1 MSCAVAVLDP
11 VETLPETTRVLLV
24 TQRGA
29 FIHRH
34 AERLVVSIRGEADVE
49 YPLLHL
55 EHVMILVSGASLSA
69 EIVRECCERGI
80 DLTFLTSWGEPYG
93 RLVAPGLLGT
103 VKTRRDQLLAYGDH
117 RGRELGAEML
127 RGKLLNQA
135 NLLKY
140 MAKYRKDRSREVYD
154 AVRDASYE
162 IAQIAEWLEEA
173 PGATIDE
180 ARQPLMVREAE
191 AGRRYWAALRLLLRS
206 DVDWEAREHRGATD
220 LVNSLLNYGYG
231 ILQSQVQQAIM
242 LAGLDPFAGFVHA
255 DRPGKPSMVLDL
267 MEEFRST
274 VVDRAV
280 ISAINLGLGFEVED
294 GRLTA
299 DARKALAGRI
309 LERLHTAETFQGK
322 RFQLSTIV
330 QMQARAVA
338 AFVRGDQPYRAFV
351 ARW

>member
-1 MSCAVAVLDP
+1 MAVLDP
-11 VETLPETTRVLLV
+11 VETLPETTRVLLIN
-24 TQRGA
+24 QRGA
-29 FIHRH
+29 YIHRH
-34 AERLVVSIRGEADVE
+34 AERLVVSVKGEPDAE

-55 EHVMILVSGASLSA
+55 EHVMVLVSAASISA
-69 EIVRECCERGI
+69 EIVRECCQRGI

-103 VKTRRDQLLAYGDH
+103 AKTRREQLLAYMDG
-117 RGRELGAEML
+117 RGKELGREML
-127 RGKLLNQA
+127 RGKLTNQA

-140 MAKYRKDRSREVYD
+140 MAKYRKDRDPDVYD
-154 AVRDASYE
+154 GVRDASYE
-162 IAQIAEWLEEA
+162 IAQIAEWLVEA
-173 PGATIDE
+173 PGDTIDE

-191 AGRRYWAALRLLLRS
+191 AGRRYWAGLRLLLRP
-206 DVDWEAREHRGATD
+206 DVAWESREHRGAMD

-267 MEEFRST
+267 MEEFRAP
-274 VVDRAV
+274 VVERAV
-280 ISAINLGLGFEVED
+280 MSALNLGLTFDIED
-294 GRLTA
+294 GRLTPA
-299 DARKALAGRI
+299 SRKALAERV
-309 LERLHTAETFQGK
+309 LDRLHTPEVFEAK
-322 RFQLSTIV
+322 RFQLGTII